1 MKIFQFL
8 TVVLGFFVV
17 TAYSQSKSIDLG
29 EKYKSNSFFTVNR
42 ELSQLPDDSHA
53 VHLNAVSGD
62 GLSYIKDVSF
72 KEGTVDI
79 ELLGENNP
87 GRSFVGFAFNI
98 QNDST
103 YEVIYFR
110 PFNFVAEEKIRK
122 AHMVQYIYHPEFTWK
137 KLRETRTGEF
147 ENEIVNAPD
156 PDKWFRAKIE
166 IGKNTVKVY
175 VEDSEKAVLEIK
187 RLAEIKSDKIGIW
200 TGFNS
205 SGSFRNLHLES
216 R

>member
-1 MKIFQFL
+1 MKIFPFL
-8 TVVLGFFVV
+8 TVVLGLIVA
-17 TAYSQSKSIDLG
+17 TAHSQNKSIDLG
-29 EKYKSNSFFTVNR
+29 EKYKSNSFITVNR
-42 ELSQLPDDSHA
+42 ELSQLPDDSRA
-53 VHLNAVSGD
+53 VGLNAIPGD
-62 GLSYIKDVSF
+62 GLSYLKDISF
-72 KEGTVDI
+72 KKGTVSI

-103 YEVIYFR
+103 YEVVYFR
-110 PFNFVAEEKIRK
+110 PFNFVAKEKIRK
-122 AHMVQYIYHPEFTWK
+122 AHMVQYIYHPEYTWK

-147 ENEIVNAPD
+147 ENEIVNPPD
-156 PDKWFRAKIE
+156 PDQWFKAKIE

-175 VEDSEKAVLEIK
+175 VEDSENAVLEIE
-187 RLAEIKSDKIGIW
+187 RLTEIKSDKIGIW

-205 SGSFRNLHLES
+205 SGSFRNLHLET